1 MRKIEHEIDL
11 INNILEQAVR
21 HGADDGGSYDN
32 NEGNLFDALNDW
44 LKYRKLI
51 DKYEVVHTDCDSTWC
66 KMRIVK
72 KHTCEECRYFCI
84 DKKKVESYCEKYI
97 VNVEPESFVCDYFE
111 PDDL

>member
-1 MRKIEHEIDL
+1 MCKIEHEIDL

-21 HGADDGGSYDN
+21 HGADPSGSYES

-66 KMRIVK
+66 KMRIVAK
-72 KHTCEECRYFCI
+72 NKCGDCFYCYNLYGNIRCGKYRTTTSPDADACRFFR
-84 DKKKVESYCEKYI
+84 EPSYR
-97 VNVEPESFVCDYFE
+97 
-111 PDDL
+111 